1 MGQLCAALGRDFVP
15 LLQTLVP
22 DLLDRKDT
30 DVSDICDPNTTK
42 LCRDKKL
49 ISFYELVKYVVR
61 CSKDIKTCSVA
72 PSLGRREQ
80 NRTNESSEAAVQ
92 RDTLS

>member
-1 MGQLCAALGRDFVP
+1 MTQPAETQHGWEGVGQLCAALGRDFVP

-30 DVSDICDPNTTK
+30 DVSDVCDPNATK

-49 ISFYELVKYVVR
+49 ISFYELVKHAVR
-61 CSKDIKTCSVA
+61 CS
-72 PSLGRREQ
+72 
-80 NRTNESSEAAVQ
+80 
-92 RDTLS
+92 